1 MRISDWSSDVC
12 SSDLV
17 GFEEVADAAGVSRS
31 LVYNYFG
38 DRAGLTAA
46 VYIHEVEQ
54 LDQQLRRA
62 ADGKLP
68 VEVRLRRIVRRYL
81 VFARDNPDVWNL
93 ITSIGSL
100 PHPAIQEARRS
111 RLAALAPDPKSPSL
125 NSSH

>member
-81 VFARDNPDVWNL
+81 VFPRDNPDVWNL
-93 ITSIGSL
+93 HPPIVSL
-100 PHPAIQEARRS
+100 TNPAHHATPPPRPP
-111 RLAALAPDPKSPSL
+111 AYTPPP
-125 NSSH
+125 